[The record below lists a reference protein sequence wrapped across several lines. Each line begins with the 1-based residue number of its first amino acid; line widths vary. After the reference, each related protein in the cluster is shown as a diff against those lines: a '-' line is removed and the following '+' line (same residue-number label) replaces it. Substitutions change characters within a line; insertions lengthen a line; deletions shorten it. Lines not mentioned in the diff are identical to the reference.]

1 MLALPLLL
9 SGCLGTRYLQENQ
22 KLLYRQTIKAPSG
35 FKTDGLSDLY
45 VKKANRKFLGL
56 PINSLVWMHHEGEK
70 RYNQQSFIDK
80 KTKVEAKYDKKIS
93 ETKSSKKI
101 SALQYRRQR
110 KVEALNGKIENG
122 NLFMQ
127 WGEPATVFDT
137 ASVIATRDKISD
149 YLFTKGYFQNKID
162 YKTTEY
168 KKRVG
173 ITYEI
178 NPGRPYFYD
187 TIFYRVPDTLVL
199 ALVKGSQSSSLV
211 KKGEIYD
218 QDKLNRE
225 RERIELMLKDKGYF
239 DFSRQ
244 FIDYSL
250 DTSLRAEQRLA
261 LRIEI
266 ENPDKRESHK
276 VFRVDS
282 ITFTTDA
289 AVNARDS
296 NAKRKSTEYH
306 GITFNYFKKEY
317 NHKILAQRV
326 FIAKDSLYN
335 RSKTF
340 NTQRQLAN
348 LDIFKFINVNYDT
361 SGSKFIANIFSS
373 PLDRYSWSN
382 EAGVTVT
389 QGFPGPYFSTNF
401 KKRNIF
407 GGLEILEINGR
418 FGFEGVASAT
428 QVGNFYKSTEAG
440 VNGSVT
446 FPQFLFPFREHVA
459 FRLGKYNPRTRLLA
473 GYAYTKRPEYIRS
486 ITTISNT
493 YTWEYHQ
500 TTQYSLSLVN
510 LNIIRSTLDPAF
522 SELLDDLQQN
532 QGNNLKNS
540 FNPSFVSSIIFGI
553 IWNPN
558 NYGNTEKNSYFVKM
572 QAETGGTL
580 FNFVKPKYITEDLGL
595 ELYKYLRFSVD
606 ARRSRVLNKN
616 TVIAYRVNAGVGY
629 SYNTNKVLPYEKYFF
644 VGGSNS
650 VRAWRP
656 RRLGVGTTPPDLS
669 TDADVNGLFDYRFEK
684 PGEILLE
691 GSIELRKKLFGFVNG
706 AVFVDAG
713 NVWSFREIQLSGEGA
728 NKATWSGSTK
738 FDGNFYK
745 QMGIGTGFGL
755 RFDFSFLVL
764 RFDVGIK
771 AYDPGRPEGD
781 RFVLNKF
788 RFFRPFGTDKE
799 PVIYNVGIGYPF

>member
-1 MLALPLLL
+1 MLPLLL

-22 KLLYRQTIKAPSG
+22 KLLFRQTIKTPKG

-70 RYNQQSFIDK
+70 RYDQQRFIDK
-80 KTKVEAKYDKKIS
+80 KAEVEAKFDKKIS
-93 ETKSSKKI
+93 EAKSAKKI

-137 ASVIATRDKISD
+137 ASVIASRDKLSD

-168 KKRVG
+168 KKRV
-173 ITYEI
+173 TVYYEI
-178 NPGRPYFYD
+178 SPGRPYFYD

-199 ALVKGSQSSSLV
+199 ALVKQNQSSSLI

-225 RERIELMLKDKGYF
+225 RERIELMLKDRGYY

-244 FIDYSL
+244 YIDYSL
-250 DTSLRAEQRLA
+250 DTALRGEHRLA

-289 AVNARDS
+289 AVNARD
-296 NAKRKSTEYH
+296 NDAKRQSRVYH

-326 FIAKDSLYN
+326 FITKDSLYN

-361 SGSKFIANIFSS
+361 SGGQFIANIFSS
-373 PLDRYSWSN
+373 PLDRYSWAN

-440 VNGSVT
+440 VNGSIT

-473 GYAYTKRPEYIRS
+473 GYAYTKRPEYTRS
-486 ITTISNT
+486 ITTVSNT
-493 YTWEYHQ
+493 YTWEYRQ

-553 IWNPN
+553 VWNPN
-558 NYGNTEKNSYFVKM
+558 NYGNTEKDSYFIKM

-616 TVIAYRVNAGVGY
+616 TIIAYRVNAGVAY
-629 SYNTNKVLPYEKYFF
+629 SYNDNKVLPYEKYFF

-656 RRLGVGTTPPDLS
+656 RRLGVSTTPPDLS
-669 TDADVNGLFDYRFEK
+669 TDPAADGLFDYRFEK

-691 GSIELRKKLFGFVNG
+691 GSVELRKKLFGFVNG
-706 AVFVDAG
+706 AVFIDAG

-728 NKATWSGSTK
+728 NKASWTGSTK

-788 RFFRPFGTDKE
+788 RFFRPFYADHE